1 MANNQGEVTFVG
13 SNLQRLFEAR
23 SIAIVGASEKGMWTR
38 LMVANH
44 DIYGMDARLHLVNP
58 RSSTVFGRTT
68 APSCKAIDDSVDVA
82 YIAVPR
88 AATYEALQDAADA
101 GIPNALILT
110 SGYAEVGEAGRRDQ
124 EELVAFARE
133 RGITLV
139 GPNCLGYVNQARRTG
154 ITSMTPMTPLV
165 PGGLAIVSQS
175 GSTTIEIM
183 NFAQQQAVGSCFAI
197 ALGNEAMVDCADVME
212 YLIDL
217 PEAKCIVMFLET
229 IRKPQAFVAAAARA
243 RARGKPI
250 VLVKLGRNPLSSAVA
265 QSHTGAMVGDDR
277 MFDAMCHRH
286 GLIRV
291 PTVEHAISTANVVSK
306 TGPLKKPGVAMVSI
320 SGGAC
325 GLIAD
330 LAADAGVELPAF
342 ADETRKALAGVMSE
356 YGAIHNPFDVTGAA
370 VQNPGMYTDIL
381 RIVGSD
387 PSVGLVAAVNTL
399 PTSEENDR
407 NPVLRHSILKGLEQA
422 PVPGGIVSH
431 CLRPVT
437 DYARSVLERES
448 IPFVVSG
455 FEQSLRAFAST
466 AWWSARLRDPAPAA
480 ITEVAGPAADKRPV
494 TERATLE
501 WLGGFGVPVIPTQ
514 RVRTAAEAVAA
525 AERMGGPVALK
536 IASPDIAHKTE
547 AGGVKLDV
555 SGSAAVDAAFGA
567 IMDSVRRHAPAARID
582 GVLVA
587 PMRERGLEL
596 LVGTHR
602 DPQWGPAILVGLGG
616 IWTEALKDTAMRLLP
631 VTRDEVKDMLLSL
644 RTAALLKGFRG
655 APAADLDAVA
665 DAVVKIGNAAL
676 ALGPSLQSLEVNPL
690 SVNGSRVEALDA
702 LAVWNA

>member
-1 MANNQGEVTFVG
+1 MGETRG
-13 SNLQRLFEAR
+13 NLQRLFEAR
-23 SIAIVGASEKGMWTR
+23 AIAIVGASEKGMWTR

-44 DIYGMDARLHLVNP
+44 GIYGMDARLHLVNP
-58 RSSTVFGRTT
+58 RSPQVFGRAT

-88 AATYEALQDAADA
+88 AATFEALQDVADA

-124 EELVAFARE
+124 DELVAFARD

-154 ITSMTPMTPLV
+154 ITAMTPMTPLV

-229 IRKPQAFVAAAARA
+229 IRNPQAFVAAAARA
-243 RARGKPI
+243 RASGKPI

-265 QSHTGAMVGDDR
+265 QSHTGALVGDDR

-291 PTVEHAISTANVVSK
+291 PTVEHAISTAYVVSK

-330 LAADAGVELPAF
+330 LAADFGVQLPAF
-342 ADETRKALAGVMSE
+342 SEQTRTALAGVMSE

-381 RIVGSD
+381 RIIGSD
-387 PSVGLVAAVNTL
+387 PSVGLVAVVNTL

-407 NPVLRHSILKGLEQA
+407 NPVLRQAILKGLQQA
-422 PVPGGIVSH
+422 PVAGGIVSH
-431 CLRPVT
+431 CVRPVT
-437 DYARSVLERES
+437 DYARGVLERES
-448 IPFVVSG
+448 VPFVVAG
-455 FEQSLRAFAST
+455 FEQALRAFANA
-466 AWWSARLRDPAPAA
+466 AWWTERLRDAA
-480 ITEVAGPAADKRPV
+480 QSRLVEQAGPVKESRP
-494 TERATLE
+494 TSERATLE
-501 WLGGFGVPVIPTQ
+501 WLGAHGVPVIPTQ
-514 RVRTAAEAVAA
+514 LAKTVAEAVAA
-525 AERMGGPVALK
+525 AKRMGGAVALK

-555 SGSAAVDAAFGA
+555 IGEAAVIAAYES
-567 IMDSVRRHAPAARID
+567 ILDSVRRHAPAARID

-602 DPQWGPAILVGLGG
+602 DPQWGPAILVGMGG
-616 IWTEALKDTAMRLLP
+616 IWTEALNDTAMRLLP
-631 VTRDEVKDMLLSL
+631 VSCDEVKEMLHSL

-665 DAVVKIGNAAL
+665 DAVVRIGKTAL

-690 SVNGSRVEALDA
+690 SVNGARVEALDA
-702 LAVWNA
+702 LAVWNTGANP